1 VPDAGRDRGRI
12 LEEGKP
18 ADMFANPRTERL
30 QAFLKA
36 VLEV

>member
-1 VPDAGRDRGRI
+1 MPDAGRDPGRI

-18 ADMFANPRTERL
+18 ADMLANPRTERL